1 MRVLLYY
8 PSNKRTVAI
17 ETVVLELHRRGVP
30 IELLTTCEPGAL
42 HEYLEAQGIRTH
54 TNAIPKRS
62 AVGYYFRQIVYLV
75 RFCREHGITTVFA
88 NLQHVNFIAVFAQF
102 FTTARMVI
110 FRHHFKFTLPGDGI
124 PLKPNRME
132 RVFDAVINRLGR
144 EIIVPSTGVY
154 EGMRIVEKADMTR
167 VRILPYIYDFDQ
179 YGVPDSDAVA
189 EIRERYPARL
199 RLLMSSRLIPYKRHG
214 LAFTVVRD
222 LVRSG
227 LDVVC
232 FVLDEGPELEALQAF
247 VAEEGLEDHIVFL
260 GFRTDFLDWMGA
272 ADLLV
277 HPSLTEASSSVVK
290 EMALLGKTSMVCQG
304 VGDFDEYLVHG
315 QNAFVV
321 PRSTD
326 GSHMEQIL
334 REVHDDPELLTTL
347 GASLQDT
354 VLARFGHESDVVLE
368 YLELARRA
376 P

>member
-17 ETVVLELHRRGVP
+17 ETVVLEFHRRGVP

-42 HEYLEAQGIRTH
+42 HDYLESRGIRTH
-54 TNAIPKRS
+54 TNAIPKGS
-62 AVGYYFRQIVYLV
+62 ALVYYLRQMVFLV
-75 RFCREHGITTVFA
+75 RFCRAHGITTVFS

-110 FRHHFKFTLPGDGI
+110 FRHHFKFSLPGDGI
-124 PLKPNRME
+124 PLEPNRME
-132 RVFDAVINRLGR
+132 RVFDAIINRLGR

-154 EGMRIVEKADMTR
+154 EGMRIVEGADMTR

-179 YGVPDSDAVA
+179 YGEPDSQAVA
-189 EIRERYPARL
+189 DIRARYPARL
-199 RLLMSSRLIPYKRHG
+199 RLLMSSRLIPYKRHA
-214 LAFTVVRD
+214 LAFKVLRN

-227 LDVVC
+227 HDIVC
-232 FVLDEGPELEALQAF
+232 FVLDEGPERASLEAF
-247 VAEEGLEDHIVFL
+247 VREEGLQDHIIFL

-304 VGDFDEYLVHG
+304 VGDFDEYLEHG
-315 QNAFVV
+315 RNAFVV

-334 REVHDDPELLTTL
+334 REVHADPEMLTAL
-347 GASLQDT
+347 GASLQAT
-354 VLARFGHESDVVLE
+354 VLSRFGHESDVVLD
-368 YLELARRA
+368 YLELARRQG
-376 P
+376 